1 MGYQEDYFNALHCST
16 ADDCQATLRLLHYPA
31 VDPAGG
37 NASGYFRAGPHTD
50 WACLTLLYQRVG
62 ENGLEVCPGEQS
74 NSGVWTAVE
83 PVEGAI
89 TVNIGDMLMRWSD
102 DKLKSTL
109 HRVQYPS
116 LSNGVSIKDRY
127 SIAYFM
133 QANKSSVI
141 CGPEK
146 KYPPIT
152 AGDYIQM
159 RIKSNYAK

>member
-1 MGYQEDYFNALHCST
+1 VSVSWG
-16 ADDCQATLRLLHYPA
+16 
-31 VDPAGG
+31 
-37 NASGYFRAGPHTD
+37 
-50 WACLTLLYQRVG
+50 CLTLLFQRVG
-62 ENGLEVCPGEQS
+62 EWGLEVCPRNGE
-74 NSGVWTAVE
+74 WTAVG

-102 DKLKSTL
+102 DQLKSTL
-109 HRVQYPS
+109 HRVTYPCYEKDEKNGEKDGKTDG
-116 LSNGVSIKDRY
+116 NGVSFKERY

-133 QANKSSVI
+133 QANKSAVI
-141 CGPEK
+141 CGPQK